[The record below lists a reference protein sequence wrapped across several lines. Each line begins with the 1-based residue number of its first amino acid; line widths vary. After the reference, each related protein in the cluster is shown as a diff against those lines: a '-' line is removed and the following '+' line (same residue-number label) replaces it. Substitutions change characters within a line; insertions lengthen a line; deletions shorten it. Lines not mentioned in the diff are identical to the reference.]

1 MPLDL
6 FDPSQF
12 GFPEGSLIYSCEP
25 SVRKAIIEARN
36 RLRGS
41 QVFTL
46 FWQRILTTDERNQLG
61 GRMEVSFAADSFSPN
76 HLARLRGWPGEH
88 AIVEIAHRLNFLTTN
103 DYEWLMESIGVG
115 AASESSGQSEQDIPE
130 WNRSCLLYTSDAADE

>member
-12 GFPEGSLIYSCEP
+12 GFPQGSIIYTCEP

-41 QVFTL
+41 QIFTL
-46 FWQRILTTDERNQLG
+46 FWQRVLTTNERNQLG
-61 GRMEVSFAADSFSPN
+61 GNMEECFAAENFSPN
-76 HLARLRGWPGEH
+76 HLARLRSWSGEH
-88 AIVEIAHRLNFLTTN
+88 AIVEIAHQLNFLTSN
-103 DYEWLMESIGVG
+103 DYKWLMQSIGVG
-115 AASESSGQSEQDIPE
+115 SASESSGQSPLSEQNVPS
-130 WNRSCLLYTSDAADE
+130 WNRSTGRLEFR